1 MNSTISVILWLFLRL
16 LVLAFCGGFG
26 LSIVWR
32 AKRKGYWGGWFVLLL
47 DVLLIAVVI
56 VWELIDIRIDNYF
69 HGEFADRLAV
79 LLSIIL
85 VGIVVLI
92 IIRFLPVH
100 KKGLIER
107 LRRSPAKEK
116 DKFPYLEGLL
126 KLGDEG
132 VRIILEFW
140 KDLTYQARKDYPAQL
155 AVLALTESKALSLL
169 HQLYQ
174 RETEPRLRAALAKA
188 IYEIEGDNFLPELE
202 ELSKDPVPEIRAA
215 ALSIFLSRLKEGKGS
230 EEEGCRYVQILRSR
244 GRAVLPVFHDLFQR
258 EKQGTK
264 LHTALADAIREIDPK
279 ASLPGVEGW
288 TP

>member
-1 MNSTISVILWLFLRL
+1 MI
-16 LVLAFCGGFG
+16 
-26 LSIVWR
+26 
-32 AKRKGYWGGWFVLLL
+32 FVG
-47 DVLLIAVVI
+47 V
-56 VWELIDIRIDNYF
+56 
-69 HGEFADRLAV
+69 
-79 LLSIIL
+79 
-85 VGIVVLI
+85 VVLI

-107 LRRSPAKEK
+107 LRRSPKRER

-126 KLGDEG
+126 ELGDEG

-140 KDLTYQARKDYPAQL
+140 KDLTCQARKDYLGQL
-155 AVLALTESKALSLL
+155 AILAFTESKALSLL
-169 HQLYQ
+169 QQLYHQ
-174 RETEPRLRAALAKA
+174 EKEPRLRAALVKA

-202 ELSKDPVPEIRAA
+202 GLSKDPVPEIRAA

-244 GRAVLPVFHDLFQR
+244 GRAVLPVLIDLFHQ
-258 EKQGTK
+258 EKQESK
-264 LHTALADAIREIDPK
+264 LHRALADAIREIDPK